1 MAKSSKH
8 HEELNEKG
16 EGKCSVP
23 MWCDGLPSGFCD
35 KVAYSKHKGGKYY
48 IHPYT
53 NEYVYFDGTY
63 GGYVPALACPTHGGK
78 TKEECVHLCANCSKC
93 IDDCDGDP
101 KFGTGLGNDNVFE
114 CDNFI
119 PKTK

>member
-1 MAKSSKH
+1 MAKISKH

-16 EGKCSVP
+16 EGMCSVP
-23 MWCDGLPSGFCD
+23 MWQMGCPCFCD
-35 KVAYSKHKGGKYY
+35 EPAYSKHKGGDYY
-48 IHPYT
+48 IDQRT
-53 NEYVYFDGTY
+53 GSRKYFDGTY
-63 GGYVPALACPTHGGK
+63 DGYVPALACVRHGGK
-78 TKEECVHLCANCSKC
+78 TKQECVHLCTNCSKC
-93 IDDCDGDP
+93 FADCDGDP